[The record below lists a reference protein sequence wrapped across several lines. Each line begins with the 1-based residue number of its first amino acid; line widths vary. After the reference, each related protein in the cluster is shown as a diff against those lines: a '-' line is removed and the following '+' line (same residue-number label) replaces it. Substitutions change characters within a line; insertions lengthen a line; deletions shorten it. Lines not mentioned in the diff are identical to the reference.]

1 MIEGAG
7 MLTLCAEMFGGCMT
21 GPLDYSAHSWDGTNI
36 ALSGTDQ
43 FGGFSLTGVAK
54 NGKTVMDKTY
64 DNGMGVTLEIDG
76 VPSEGGRFLFGN
88 FNFTLDSGVR
98 RGFQIFALI
107 LQPSPR
113 CARDSHKRLRPF
125 AKFGKF
131 CFL

>member
-64 DNGMGVTLEIDG
+64 DNGMNASKYLMD
-76 VPSEGGRFLFGN
+76 EGQWFLAEAK
-88 FNFTLDSGVR
+88 
-98 RGFQIFALI
+98 Q
-107 LQPSPR
+107 SPISTIR
-113 CARDSHKRLRPF
+113 
-125 AKFGKF
+125 
-131 CFL
+131 